1 MQQGKL
7 LSEYCLRD
15 GGSDSC
21 LETSICPPAF
31 IPDHSYEIKFNK
43 NLFLRRQRNE
53 IQPFLN
59 NWTQWDRTAEDTSC
73 STCISQ
79 VRHLLP
85 QREFG
90 NKALYFSY
98 NCAQSAARASRRG
111 CARLRGHSFV
121 QPFQSESPS
130 ALLSEIGNPFS
141 WTRFLASSGRGDR
154 GDWALLPLE
163 PYWTRTQLGVLINFL
178 TTGEFHLS
186 ICRVFPIF
194 YLRGWIFTTSSFDLP
209 ANRYIYIFD
218 PK

>member
-1 MQQGKL
+1 M
-7 LSEYCLRD
+7 

-43 NLFLRRQRNE
+43 NLFLRHQRNE

-85 QREFG
+85 LRELG
-90 NKALYFSY
+90 NKALYFAS
-98 NCAQSAARASRRG
+98 NCARSAASQGVAAALG
-111 CARLRGHSFV
+111 LRGHSFV

-141 WTRFLASSGRGDR
+141 WTRFLAPARRGDR
-154 GDWALLPLE
+154 GDWALLPQD
-163 PYWTRTQLGVLINFL
+163 PDSTRTQLGFLIHF
-178 TTGEFHLS
+178 
-186 ICRVFPIF
+186 
-194 YLRGWIFTTSSFDLP
+194 
-209 ANRYIYIFD
+209 
-218 PK
+218 